1 MIRWDNNGGLFK
13 KGETRTESA
22 TSTDFFPTLIEMCGI
37 TVEGKTNALPTDRV
51 IDGVSMLPVIKNNTP
66 IHTEENPILL
76 MKREDIKGIQYTVT
90 TKSVLARE
98 EYKDYTYPI
107 LKDNKYITFKYFD
120 KLQNDNSA
128 FWDKNRKNWL
138 HILTDDY
145 QENYNR
151 TVTYPTISDEMH
163 EKLDSIQKSFAE
175 NRRGIIK

>member
-1 MIRWDNNGGLFK
+1 
-13 KGETRTESA
+13 
-22 TSTDFFPTLIEMCGI
+22 MCGI
-37 TVEGKTNALPTDRV
+37 TVEGQENALPADRV
-51 IDGVSMLPVIKNNTP
+51 IDGISMMPVIKDNTP
-66 IHTEENPILL
+66 VHFEENPILH

-90 TKSVLARE
+90 TESILERE

-107 LKDNKYITFKYFD
+107 LTNNEYITFKYFD

-151 TVTYPTISDEMH
+151 TPAYPTISEEMH
-163 EKLDSIQKSFAE
+163 AKLDSIQKGFGE

>member
-1 MIRWDNNGGLFK
+1 
-13 KGETRTESA
+13 
-22 TSTDFFPTLIEMCGI
+22 
-37 TVEGKTNALPTDRV
+37 
-51 IDGVSMLPVIKNNTP
+51 
-66 IHTEENPILL
+66 

-90 TKSVLARE
+90 TKSILERD
-98 EYKDYTYPI
+98 EYKDYKYDI

-151 TVTYPTISDEMH
+151 TPAYPTISDEMH
-163 EKLDSIQKSFAE
+163 EKLDSIQQSFKE
-175 NRRGIIK
+175 NRRGIIR